1 MNGSAANGK
10 ADGPV
15 QEKEHKSVGNIN
27 ASVYLAYFRNL
38 NKIIIK
44 NIKIV
49 RCFITKK
56 MFKNLLHK
64 FSIILISIFQS
75 LDKRRSLKRRSGQ
88 TQEWT
93 LNLT

>member
-27 ASVYLAYFRNL
+27 ASVYLAYFRNS

-44 NIKIV
+44 NI
-49 RCFITKK
+49 
-56 MFKNLLHK
+56 
-64 FSIILISIFQS
+64 
-75 LDKRRSLKRRSGQ
+75 
-88 TQEWT
+88 
-93 LNLT
+93 